1 MSYCLEVVKQDLA
14 QSRVAPLQAIDAY
27 LLADGE
33 AMIKVDRFGLT
44 ANNITYGVAG
54 DMIGYWQFFPAEANW
69 GGFLSGVQGRSLMR
83 AVLGFQKGRFTT
95 VTSPWGATWWLN
107 LSR

>member
-14 QSRVAPLQAIDAY
+14 QSRVASVQGIEDY
-27 LLADGE
+27 GLAAGE

-54 DMIGYWQFFPAEANW
+54 DMIGYWQFFPAEAGW
-69 GGFLSGVQGRSLMR
+69 GRIPVWGTG
-83 AVLGFQKGRFTT
+83 T
-95 VTSPWGATWWLN
+95 VIDAGGTE
-107 LSR
+107 LSRGGGLLWLLPHGELLGS